1 MNPATDPAFAVFR
14 KGLLFA
20 WLPAVIVLFPT
31 LVSFVRSISPDKTT
45 GLGAVAGGLSQAL
58 TTFGILAFVVC
69 EVYGLI
75 LLLRTLSRVSSTAR
89 VLGVLS
95 AGVASLA
102 VTFIMLFI
110 WISVRFWAAR

>member
-1 MNPATDPAFAVFR
+1 MNMANDSAFVFR

-20 WLPAVIVLFPT
+20 WVPVIFVLFPT
-31 LVSFVRSISPDKTT
+31 LVSFIRSLSPHETT

-58 TTFGILAFVVC
+58 VTFGIVAFVGC

-75 LLLRTLSRVSSTAR
+75 LLVRTLSTVSSAAK

-102 VTFIMLFI
+102 LTFLSLFI
-110 WISVRFWAAR
+110 WISVRSGTAR